1 MSDKIRVNTLLD
13 FYGALLTPRQQE
25 ICRCYY
31 REDLSMTEI
40 AEIESISRAAVSDTV
55 RKCEAELEQYEQ
67 VLKCVQARDARTKIY
82 ARMKQ
87 DPTCKKY
94 VNNLMETELI
104 GGEYE

>member
-1 MSDKIRVNTLLD
+1 MSDKIKVNTLLD
-13 FYGALLTPRQQE
+13 FYGALLTPRQQA
-25 ICRCYY
+25 ICRYYY

-55 RKCEAELEQYEQ
+55 RKSKAELEHYEQ
-67 VLKCVQARDARTKIY
+67 VLKCVQARDARSKIY
-82 ARMKQ
+82 IRMKQ

-94 VNNLMETELI
+94 LGKLMETELI